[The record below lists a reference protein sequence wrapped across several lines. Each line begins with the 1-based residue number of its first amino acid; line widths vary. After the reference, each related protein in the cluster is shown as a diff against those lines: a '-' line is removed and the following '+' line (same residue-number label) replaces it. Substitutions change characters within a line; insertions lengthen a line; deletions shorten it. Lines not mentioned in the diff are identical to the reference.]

1 MSDRLTTRSARCV
14 ARYVARYA
22 GMAAFA
28 VMAVGLLPAAPASAA
43 GGASLIET
51 NGLNINVEVSS
62 GKLVR
67 LDKPASNIFIAD
79 PEVADIQVKSS
90 KLVYVFGKKPGQT
103 SLYAVS
109 DKDEVLFSG
118 AVNVTHNLGQV
129 RDALKR
135 VIPDAKV
142 ELDQINGVL
151 VLTGMVDSPAEAD
164 DAQHIAQRF
173 VGDTHEVVNRMNI
186 ADTTQVNLRVRV
198 AEVSRDVSKQLGFNW
213 EGTLGFGNSFVGIQN
228 AADVFNVVPS
238 DTLFDAFGNPLPVK
252 EFFTSSDS
260 GSLFGSL
267 VTGRLD
273 MNYIIDALET
283 EGFLTVLAEPNLTAL
298 SGEKA
303 SFLAGG
309 EFPIPVPQENGVI
322 TIDYRTF
329 GVALTFTPTVLSE
342 QVINL
347 KIQPEVS
354 QLSSAGSITLNGFN
368 VPALTTRRAATT
380 VELASGQ
387 SFAVAGLLQNNIE
400 RELEKFPGLGDIPIL
415 GALFRSDRF
424 RRQETEL
431 IIIVTP
437 YVVRPVSGKRM
448 PTPVDG
454 LTMPN
459 DMERYLHGK
468 SYRTKPQGVSV
479 PAADSVGRTTAAPA
493 GFMLN

>member
-1 MSDRLTTRSARCV
+1 MRTEPMSNPLKRMKMGALALAASALCV
-14 ARYVARYA
+14 LGAPIQ
-22 GMAAFA
+22 G
-28 VMAVGLLPAAPASAA
+28 PAHAA

-51 NGLNINVEVSS
+51 NGLTINVEVSS

-67 LDKPASNIFIAD
+67 LDKPAANIFIAD
-79 PEVADIQVKSS
+79 PEVADIQVKSP
-90 KLVYVFGKKPGQT
+90 KLVYIFGKKPGAT

-109 DKDEVLFSG
+109 SDDEVLFSG

-129 RDALKR
+129 RDALKQ
-135 VIPDAKV
+135 VIPDADVQLNQVK
-142 ELDQINGVL
+142 GVL
-151 VLTGMVDSPAEAD
+151 VLTGMVDSPAAAD

-173 VGDTHEVVNRMNI
+173 LGEGQEVVNRMSI

-198 AEVSRDVSKQLGFNW
+198 AEVGRDVSKQLGFNW
-213 EGTLGFGNSFVGIQN
+213 EGSLGIGNSVIGIQN
-228 AADVFNVVPS
+228 AADVFDIVPS
-238 DTLFDAFGNPLPVK
+238 DTFFDALGNPLPVR
-252 EFFTSSDS
+252 EFFTNTGEAGSYFGNILS
-260 GSLFGSL
+260 GK
-267 VTGRLD
+267 LD
-273 MNYIIDALET
+273 LNYIIDALET

-329 GVALTFTPTVLSE
+329 GVALTFTPTVMSE
-342 QVINL
+342 RLINL
-347 KIQPEVS
+347 KVQPEVS
-354 QLSSAGSITLNGFN
+354 QLSSAGAITLNGFN
-368 VPALTTRRAATT
+368 VPALTTRRASTT

-400 RELEKFPGLGDIPIL
+400 RELSKFPGLGDIPIL

-437 YVVRPVSGKRM
+437 YVVRPVSAKRI
-448 PTPVDG
+448 PTPIDG
-454 LTMPN
+454 LEVPN
-459 DMERYLHGK
+459 DMDRYLHGQ
-468 SYRTKPQGVSV
+468 SYRAKPKSVST
-479 PAADSVGRTTAAPA
+479 PASDSNGRTTAAPA